1 MFYDICCSLL
11 TKKKKRMPEISGT
24 QTFSASV
31 AKRKGIAVWTVFK
44 SGTNLFKNTF
54 VFFFII
60 KLAHFY
66 VVFRSK
72 AHKCQRFDTKL

>member
-1 MFYDICCSLL
+1 MLF
-11 TKKKKRMPEISGT
+11 TFNKKKKRVPEISGT

-31 AKRKGIAVWTVFK
+31 AKKKGIAVWTVFK
-44 SGTNLFKNTF
+44 SGKNLFKNTF
-54 VFFFII
+54 VFFII
-60 KLAHFY
+60 KLVHLY

>member
-1 MFYDICCSLL
+1 
-11 TKKKKRMPEISGT
+11 MPEISGT

-31 AKRKGIAVWTVFK
+31 AKKKGLPFGLF
-44 SGTNLFKNTF
+44 SNLEKTSLKTPL
-54 VFFFII
+54 FFFII
-60 KLAHFY
+60 KLVHLY